1 MAQSDRIPIPI
12 SRRLQRLCQLVLPP
26 IGFTLTL
33 WVTLWLWKSESSQ
46 GHLLGEV
53 EAVQVEVA
61 VPVAGVLA
69 DMPHG
74 QWSLFD
80 AVSDGE
86 IIARLDDAPIKAA
99 LFTLDQERTQLA
111 AQVSA
116 AEQEYLLGERTL
128 QQGRQQE
135 FIRLTLEYER
145 LRLDVLDRRTQ
156 IAVDQVDLAK
166 RDIVI
171 GFNDRLRHTGV
182 IPEVELIEVER
193 LRDIVRER
201 VQQTTRSLRESTD
214 QALRARR
221 RLDSL
226 ANIDVPELTSL
237 LAPLRAA
244 VLVQQARIRE
254 LELQLQGLAIRAPMS
269 GIVMEVLRR
278 PGQSVQPGDP
288 VLRLAADHGRYV
300 VSFVRQEMNWRP
312 TEGAMVTMRERRP
325 DGRSANAVVQRIGPQ
340 VVPVPAH
347 QLRTQGTPEWGLPV
361 QFALPAELDL
371 APGELVDVHIRSSRS
386 PPADVQ

>member
-1 MAQSDRIPIPI
+1 M
-12 SRRLQRLCQLVLPP
+12 
-26 IGFTLTL
+26 
-33 WVTLWLWKSESSQ
+33 
-46 GHLLGEV
+46 
-53 EAVQVEVA
+53 QVEVA

-116 AEQEYLLGERTL
+116 AEQEYLLGERAL

-135 FIRLTLEYER
+135 FIRLTIEYER

-201 VQQTTRSLRESTD
+201 IQQTTRSLRESTD
-214 QALRARR
+214 QAIRSRR

-226 ANIDVPELTSL
+226 ADIGVPELTSL

-254 LELQLQGLAIRAPMS
+254 LEIQLQGLAIRAPMS

-300 VSFVRQEMNWRP
+300 VSFVRQEINWRP
-312 TEGAMVTMRERRP
+312 TEGAMVTIRERRP
-325 DGRSANAVVQRIGPQ
+325 NGRSAKAVVQRIGPQ
-340 VVPVPAH
+340 VIPVSAH

-361 QFALPAELDL
+361 QLALPAELDL
-371 APGELVDVHIRSSRS
+371 APGELVDVHIWSSRS